1 MTIAQ
6 VPSAI
11 ENGSMPNL
19 QNSLSNQLVCTVLPT
34 FNERDNIQELIER
47 LLANDIKPYLVLVV
61 DDNSPDGTWQI
72 VENLATRYQ
81 FSPSPSVENGQQV
94 ALIRRVDEKGLTS
107 AIQRGIDEAIHT
119 YGAGIVTWMD
129 CDLSMPPEDV
139 YRLVELIQQNQADVT
154 LGSRWVRRG
163 ADKAHGLM
171 ARTLSWIINTF
182 AQLLLSREVHD
193 YTSGFIA
200 GRAEVLE
207 RLRLRGDYG
216 EYCIELL
223 CRAKRLGYR
232 VVEVPIV
239 CVPRSSGESKTGLTL
254 WDYLSKGRK
263 YVGTIW
269 RLWIKA

>member
-1 MTIAQ
+1 
-6 VPSAI
+6 
-11 ENGSMPNL
+11 MPEL
-19 QNSLSNQLVCTVLPT
+19 HNSPSNQLACTVLPT

-47 LLANDIKPYLVLVV
+47 LLANDIKPYLVLVI

-81 FSPSPSVENGQQV
+81 FSPSPPPEKGEKVGV
-94 ALIRRVDEKGLTS
+94 ALIRRIDEKGLTS

-139 YRLVELIQQNQADVT
+139 SRLVELIQQNQADVT
-154 LGSRWVRRG
+154 LGSRWVAGG
-163 ADKAHGLM
+163 ADRAHGLM

-182 AQLLLSREVHD
+182 AQVLLSREVHD

-200 GRAEVLE
+200 ARSEVLE
-207 RLRLRGDYG
+207 RIRLRGDYG

-263 YVGTIW
+263 YVATIW
-269 RLWIKA
+269 RLWRKR